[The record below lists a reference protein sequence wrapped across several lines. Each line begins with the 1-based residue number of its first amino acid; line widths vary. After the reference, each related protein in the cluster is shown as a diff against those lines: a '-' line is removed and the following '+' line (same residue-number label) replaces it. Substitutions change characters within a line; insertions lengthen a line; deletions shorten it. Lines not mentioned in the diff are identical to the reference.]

1 MKEFISITE
10 YQLLSLAYNE
20 LVRRINKEEVI
31 NERTKREIGRDNRTC
46 QNRLKMYNEQLE
58 EIRVAPYDYEAA
70 DKAHL
75 EEIHRFGHRSPRF

>member
-58 EIRVAPYDYEAA
+58 EIRERMI
-70 DKAHL
+70 
-75 EEIHRFGHRSPRF
+75 EIEQNNAE

>member
-10 YQLLSLAYNE
+10 YQLLSLAYAE
-20 LVRRINKEEVI
+20 LVRRISKEEVI

-58 EIRVAPYDYEAA
+58 EIRERMI
-70 DKAHL
+70 
-75 EEIHRFGHRSPRF
+75 EIEQNNAE